1 MWRVEA
7 RRVEE
12 PAALAARP
20 ALLLLMILTILLTGC
35 VALGTSGRGEG
46 GPLPP
51 ALPTI
56 EPMAHAGPLRV
67 LATTGL
73 IGDVGGQVGGAA
85 IELTTLMGPGQDPH
99 SYQPGAADL
108 SAAADADVIFVNGWD
123 LEEGLVDDL
132 ATIGGA
138 VAPISAGI
146 APRPLAGEEGN
157 APDPH
162 VWQSVP
168 NVYRWVENVRD
179 VLSAAD
185 PANAATYAVNAAAY
199 RTELEALEA
208 EVRAQTASI
217 PAERRV
223 LVTNHDT
230 FGYFADAY
238 GFRVLGSVVPGAST
252 LAEPTAANLAELA
265 RVMADEG
272 VCSLFIETTVSDQLA
287 RTLGEELSECET
299 VRVLT
304 LYSDAL
310 GPPASGADSYIGM
323 MRANVTTLVEAL
335 QP

>member
-1 MWRVEA
+1 MWL
-7 RRVEE
+7 
-12 PAALAARP
+12 ALA
-20 ALLLLMILTILLTGC
+20 LLSLSLTGC
-35 VALGTSGRGEG
+35 VALGVSTTVEG
-46 GPLPP
+46 GPLPL
-51 ALPTI
+51 ALPAV

-67 LATTGL
+67 LATTSL
-73 IGDVGGQVGGAA
+73 VGDVVGRVGGAA
-85 IELTTLMGPGQDPH
+85 IDLTTLMGPGQDPH

-108 SAAADADVIFVNGWD
+108 SAAADADVIFVNGWN

-146 APRPLAGEEGN
+146 EPRPLAGEEGN
-157 APDPH
+157 AADPH

-168 NVYRWVENVRD
+168 NVYRWVENARD

-185 PANAATYAVNAAAY
+185 PANAATYAANAAAY

-208 EVRAQTASI
+208 EVLTQTAAI
-217 PAERRV
+217 PVGRRV

-252 LAEPTAANLAELA
+252 LAEPTAANVAELA

-287 RTLGEELSECET
+287 RTLGQELSDCET
-299 VRVLT
+299 VQVLT

-310 GPPASGADSYIGM
+310 GLPGSGADSYAGM
-323 MRANVTTLVEAL
+323 MRANVATLAAAL